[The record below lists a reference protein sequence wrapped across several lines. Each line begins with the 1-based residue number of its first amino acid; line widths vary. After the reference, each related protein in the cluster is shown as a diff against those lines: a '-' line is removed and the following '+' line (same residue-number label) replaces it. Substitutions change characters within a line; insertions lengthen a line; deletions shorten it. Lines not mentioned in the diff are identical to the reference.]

1 MFKIFMNQM
10 SENNYNHLFRIKKSS
25 IFLFA
30 LFIYQY
36 AVLSAVFYNLRL
48 GPVNL
53 QIAIAMAVL
62 IFSAYLQSS
71 KIIEN
76 FNWKIMVVLSL
87 GFMFIPL
94 KILVGKLDISGLQGM
109 RLFYVL
115 PLFWSLYRV
124 YAKTED
130 MKKKVVNIIIW
141 NCLFIAIFGIIHF
154 FFFPKV
160 FFSSTLS
167 EGYKAGNIA
176 LVPGHSQEAAFFGN
190 PSAYGCILITGLLGI
205 YLTKK
210 ESLLYGIIFAIILL
224 GAFLSAS
231 RWTVLFSVI
240 ILIMF
245 LKDKFKLR
253 MRSLLQLFF
262 ILILIIF
269 ILFKAS
275 PFFLT
280 LQYAFVRWRFSD
292 ILSEGSITAHGI
304 YTGRFPGY
312 GVALQILFS
321 DLSHFF
327 FGGAQGEDIIIADI
341 GFSDNSFIFLAIG
354 YGVLLAILWILVV
367 LFKIIPVRL
376 KGKTQVFI
384 FVFFYGTIFS
394 TPALFWDIWLLYILG
409 VMNVASSKIEGKK
422 ECQNELE

>member
-25 IFLFA
+25 VFLFA

-36 AVLSAVFYNLRL
+36 AILSAVFYNLRL
-48 GPVNL
+48 GPANL
-53 QIAIAMAVL
+53 QITSITL
-62 IFSAYLQSS
+62 LFIFCALLQWK
-71 KIIEN
+71 KIIES
-76 FNWKIMVVLSL
+76 FNWKIIVVLSL
-87 GFMFIPL
+87 GLMFMPL

-109 RLFYVL
+109 RLFYIL
-115 PLFWSLYRV
+115 PLFWLLYRV

-130 MKKKVVNIIIW
+130 MKKKVINIIIW

-160 FFSSTLS
+160 FLSTTLT
-167 EGYKAGNIA
+167 EEYKAGNIA
-176 LVPGHSQEAAFFGN
+176 LILGHSQEAAFFGN
-190 PSAYGCILITGLLGI
+190 PSAYGCILLTGLLGI

-210 ESLLYGIIFAIILL
+210 KSLLYSIIFVIILL
-224 GAFLSAS
+224 GVFLSVS
-231 RWTVLFSVI
+231 RWATLFSVI

-262 ILILIIF
+262 ILTLTIF
-269 ILFKAS
+269 ILSKL
-275 PFFLT
+275 PFFSLT
-280 LQYAFVRWRFSD
+280 LRYAFEKWSFSA
-292 ILSEGSITAHGI
+292 ILSGESIKAQRI
-304 YTGRFPGY
+304 YAGRFPGY

-321 DLSHFF
+321 DLSHFL
-327 FGGAQGEDIIIADI
+327 FGGAQMEDFIIGNIK
-341 GFSDNSFIFLAIG
+341 FSDNSFIFLAIG
-354 YGVLLAILWILVV
+354 YGVTLAILWILIV
-367 LFKIIPVRL
+367 LFKMIPLRL
-376 KGKTQVFI
+376 KGKAQVLI

-409 VMNVASSKIEGKK
+409 IMNVASSKVEGKK